1 MNSNVAS
8 QFMDKQ
14 IMDLSN
20 SQTMTAAMNSSGG
33 DNEFIDFMN
42 RSDEKRDGIVPSY
55 DFMPIRP
62 GVGSSSPLPSTNHV
76 SNFDSGEDDA
86 SLRTWNSLD
95 SKINVSSNRNHNS
108 LDIDEP
114 AKFDLGQSQT
124 PFNASLSASLVSEI
138 DKTVKKYTDNLM
150 HTMDVVSARLSQLE
164 TRTRKLEN
172 SMDDLKES
180 VGNNLGVID
189 GKLRQIGNILREVQ
203 TGVQVISDKQERV
216 SELPAAKLQS
226 PNLELVESQ
235 NLAHT
240 ELTQSVSS
248 ANQQFSTIS
257 LTQPPPSFPPPN
269 APPPPMQQN
278 SEPHVQFPNQYSQNQ
293 TTTVP
298 QQESYFP
305 QSGQTPQQQYQVPP
319 PPQQHQLQPP
329 PPQHQNQPPPPQ
341 HQNQPPRPPQ
351 HHQPSPPQ
359 PRYSQPPLPQ
369 HQHQPPPPPQPL
381 SQPPPPPP
389 PQLHPSFSAINTSLP
404 QPQLSHHSEETSYG
418 PTQSYPPGIRP
429 PPSHP
434 SVGVPP
440 PQQLYSP
447 TQNVYEPQSGR
458 PIPGYPHPFGQS
470 AGHVEPYPYSSSP
483 SQYGGSDS
491 PRKQQQLPSNAGG
504 FGGGSGYPQ
513 LPTARV
519 LPQAIPTASN
529 VGGGSGSGGSGNKV
543 PIDDVVEKVTHMGFP
558 RDQVR
563 ATVRKL
569 TENGQTVDLNVVLDK
584 LMNDGEGQVPRGWF
598 GR

>member
-20 SQTMTAAMNSSGG
+20 SQTTAATMNSGG
-33 DNEFIDFMN
+33 GNNEFIDFMN

-55 DFMPIRP
+55 DFMPILP
-62 GVGSSSPLPSTNHV
+62 GVGSSSSLPSTNHV
-76 SNFDSGEDDA
+76 SKFDSGVEDP

-95 SKINVSSNRNHNS
+95 SKINVSSNTNHNS

-114 AKFDLGQSQT
+114 AKFELGQSQT
-124 PFNASLSASLVSEI
+124 PLNASLSASLVSEI

-150 HTMDVVSARLSQLE
+150 HTLDGVSARLSQLE

-189 GKLRQIGNILREVQ
+189 GKLRQMGNILREVQ
-203 TGVQVISDKQERV
+203 TGVQVISEKQERV
-216 SELPAAKLQS
+216 GELPAAKLQS
-226 PNLELVESQ
+226 LNLEQVESQ

-240 ELTQSVSS
+240 ELTQSVAS
-248 ANQQFSTIS
+248 ANQQFSTVS

-269 APPPPMQQN
+269 APPPPPPQQN
-278 SEPHVQFPNQYSQNQ
+278 SESHVQFPNQYSQNQ
-293 TTTVP
+293 TTSVT

-305 QSGQTPQQQYQVPP
+305 PSGQTPQQQYQVPP
-319 PPQQHQLQPP
+319 PPLQHQHQHQLQLQPP

-341 HQNQPPRPPQ
+341 HQ
-351 HHQPSPPQ
+351 
-359 PRYSQPPLPQ
+359 
-369 HQHQPPPPPQPL
+369 HQPPPPRPQY
-381 SQPPPPPP
+381 SQPPPPQHQHHPPPPQPHSQPLPP
-389 PQLHPSFSAINTSLP
+389 PQLHPPFAAINTSLP
-404 QPQLSHHSEETSYG
+404 QTQLSHHSEETLYG
-418 PTQSYPPGIRP
+418 PTQTYPPGIRL
-429 PPSHP
+429 PSHP

-440 PQQLYSP
+440 PQQLYSL
-447 TQNVYEPQSGR
+447 TQNAYEPQSSR
-458 PIPGYPHPFGQS
+458 PIPGYSHPFGQS
-470 AGHVEPYPYSSSP
+470 AGQVEPYSYSSSQ

-491 PRKQQQLPSNAGG
+491 PRKPQQPPNAGG
-504 FGGGSGYPQ
+504 LGGGSGYPQ
-513 LPTARV
+513 LPTSRI

-529 VGGGSGSGGSGNKV
+529 VGGSGSGGSGNKV

-569 TENGQTVDLNVVLDK
+569 TEKGQPVDLNVVLDK
-584 LMNDGEGQVPRGWF
+584 LMNDSEGQAPRGWF